1 MKVLL
6 DENLDHGLRML
17 LGQHDV
23 VTVTYMGWTG
33 LKNGELLRIAE
44 DNGIEVLLTGDQ
56 TLTYEQNLTGRRLAI
71 VALSAIQ
78 LPIIKKNLPKIIA
91 AIDNAAPGSFQT
103 VDCGTFSRKKTPR
116 Q

>member
-6 DENLDHGLRML
+6 DENLDHGLRTL

-56 TLTYEQNLTGRRLAI
+56 TLAYEQNLTARRLGI

-78 LPIIKKNLPKIIA
+78 LPIIKKSLPKIIA
-91 AIDNAAPGSFQT
+91 AIDNAAPGSFQA
-103 VDCGTFSRKKTPR
+103 VDCGTFSRKNPAD